1 VRRFEL
7 AEDRSMRPLVDSDAD
22 ELFALIDANRR
33 YLARWMPF
41 VGQTRSAADSL
52 VFIRAAR
59 RQVAE
64 HRGVQMAVL
73 ADERIIGVA
82 GLHRVDWIRRSTCIG
97 YWLAESHQ
105 GAGIM
110 TLAAAALVDHAFG
123 EWELRRVEIH
133 AGVRNHRSRAIPQR
147 LGFHQEATVAGAE
160 RIGERVIDH
169 VIYAI
174 GAQEWTFARPARIS
188 GSLRA

>member
-1 VRRFEL
+1 
-7 AEDRSMRPLVDSDAD
+7 MRALDDSDAD

-41 VGQTRSAADSL
+41 VGQTRSPADSL

-59 RQVAE
+59 RQFAE
-64 HRGVQMAVL
+64 HRGLQMAVL
-73 ADERIIGVA
+73 ADERIVGVA

-97 YWLAESHQ
+97 YWLAESRQ
-105 GAGIM
+105 GAGTM

-123 EWELRRVEIH
+123 EWELRRVEIR

-147 LGFHQEATVAGAE
+147 LGFHQEGTVAGAE

-174 GAQEWTFARPARIS
+174 GAEAWTFTRPPWIS
-188 GSLRA
+188 GSLQA

>member
-1 VRRFEL
+1 
-7 AEDRSMRPLVDSDAD
+7 MRLLEDSDAG

-41 VGQTRSAADSL
+41 VGQTRSDADSL

-59 RQVAE
+59 RQLAE
-64 HRGVQMAVL
+64 QRGMQMAVL
-73 ADERIIGVA
+73 VDDHIAGVA

-97 YWLAESHQ
+97 YWLAESRQ
-105 GAGIM
+105 GAGTM
-110 TLAAAALVDHAFG
+110 TLATTALVDHAFN

-147 LGFHQEATVAGAE
+147 LGFRQEATILGAE
-160 RIGERVIDH
+160 RIGDRVIDH
-169 VIYAI
+169 AIYAVD
-174 GAQEWTFARPARIS
+174 ADVWTLARPPRIS